1 MSFRLF
7 IYYCALCGAAGAFLG
22 WALGRWLVPAG
33 DVLAQGVKALWLG
46 LAVALLLGLL
56 DAVWNL
62 ALRRVV
68 AVLLRVLVV
77 VVVGG
82 AGGLLGGL
90 VGQLLYSATGWA
102 AFYVFTWA
110 LTGLLVGASLGVF
123 DLLASVV
130 RGQDP
135 RDAIGKVLKGVLG
148 GLTGGILGG
157 VLSIALHRVWGDY
170 FQGKAEDR
178 LLSPSAFG
186 FVALGACIGL
196 LIGLAQVILKD
207 AWLRVE
213 AGFRSGRELILS
225 RPETTLGRAEGCDVG
240 LFGDPGIDRVHA
252 RIVHQ
257 GADHVLIDNASVGGV
272 YVNGQRVEGARLLR
286 SGDEIR
292 LGRSVLRFGER
303 RKKRGA

>member
-22 WALGRWLVPAG
+22 WALGRWFVPSG

-46 LAVALLLGLL
+46 LAVALSLGLL

-62 ALRRVV
+62 ALRRVF
-68 AVLLRVLVV
+68 AVSLRVLVV
-77 VVVGG
+77 VLVGG

-90 VGQLLYSATGWA
+90 VGQLLYGATGWTE
-102 AFYVFTWA
+102 FKVFSWA

-135 RDAIGKVLKGVLG
+135 RDAVRKVLKGVLG
-148 GLTGGILGG
+148 GLAGGLLGG
-157 VLSIALHRVWGDY
+157 ALSVVLHRVWGDY
-170 FQGKAEDR
+170 FQGKVEDE
-178 LLSPSAFG
+178 LWSPSAFG

-196 LIGLAQVILKD
+196 LIGLAQVILKE

-213 AGFRSGRELILS
+213 AGFRSGRELILA
-225 RPETTLGRAEGCDVG
+225 RPEITLGRAETCDVG
-240 LFGDPGIDRVHA
+240 LFGDPGVDRLHA
-252 RIVHQ
+252 RILHQ
-257 GADHVLIDNASVGGV
+257 GDDYVLLDNASAGGTF
-272 YVNGQRVEGARLLR
+272 VNDERVEGARLLR
-286 SGDEIR
+286 SGDVIR
-292 LGRSVLRFGER
+292 LGRCVLRFSER
-303 RKKRGA
+303 RKRNG